1 MRYFKDIEKFIK
13 GKTVFVGIDVHHNHW
28 SLCFY
33 SDGEILEKM
42 KIQGK
47 YPILLHLL
55 RNRYGEARSFCLVY
69 EAGFSGFWLYRN
81 LNKDGYSCI
90 VTPPNRIP
98 KIDQKVK
105 TDKRDAE
112 KLARFLAAGI
122 LKEVT
127 VPSKSAEADRRLLR
141 RRKQL
146 VKKQTRIKNQI
157 RSFLFLHGLSKPE
170 HIRCYWVKAYIQWLR
185 ELTFEHDSESFLL
198 NGMIHSYYH
207 VRGELAELLKY
218 LRALSKNTVYKKNY
232 KLLVAVK
239 GVGLITA
246 LTFLLEIFDF
256 ARFKNSDRFS
266 SFLGL
271 TPSQFS
277 SGDHVRLGNIS
288 KEGNAYLRHVLIESA
303 WTVIKHDSHL
313 RDKYNRIRAKGTNG
327 NKAIVAVARSL
338 AVRLRACILSQT
350 EYCAAVC

>member
-1 MRYFKDIEKFIK
+1 MRYYKDTEKFIK
-13 GKTVFVGIDVHHNHW
+13 DKTVFVGIDVHHNHW
-28 SLCFY
+28 SLCFF
-33 SDGEILEKM
+33 SEGEVLEKM
-42 KIQGK
+42 KIHGK
-47 YPILLHLL
+47 YPILLNLL
-55 RNRYGEARSFCLVY
+55 KTRYRTAGCIRLVY
-69 EAGFSGFWLYRN
+69 EAGFSGFWLYRH

-127 VPSKSAEADRRLLR
+127 VPSKAAEADRRLLR
-141 RRKQL
+141 RRRQL

-157 RSFLFLHGLSKPE
+157 RAFLFLHGLDKPDD
-170 HIRCYWVKAYIQWLR
+170 IRCYWVKAYLQWLSD
-185 ELTFEHDSESFLL
+185 LTFEHDSDSFLL
-198 NGMIHSYYH
+198 NGMIKSYYH
-207 VRGELAELLKY
+207 VRGELAELLTY
-218 LRALSKNTVYKKNY
+218 LRALSKSAKYHKNY
-232 KLLVAVK
+232 KLLFAVK

-246 LTFLLEIFDF
+246 MTFLLEIFDF
-256 ARFKNSDRFS
+256 TRFKNGDRFS

-271 TPSQFS
+271 TPSQYS
-277 SGDHVRLGNIS
+277 SGDHVRLGKIS

-303 WTVIKHDSHL
+303 WTVIRHDPHL
-313 RDKYNRIRAKGTNG
+313 RNKYNRIRAKGTNG

-338 AVRLRACILSQT
+338 AVRLRACILYQT

>member
-1 MRYFKDIEKFIK
+1 MARYL
-13 GKTVFVGIDVHHNHW
+13 
-28 SLCFY
+28 S
-33 SDGEILEKM
+33 
-42 KIQGK
+42 
-47 YPILLHLL
+47 
-55 RNRYGEARSFCLVY
+55 
-69 EAGFSGFWLYRN
+69 
-81 LNKDGYSCI
+81 
-90 VTPPNRIP
+90 
-98 KIDQKVK
+98 
-105 TDKRDAE
+105 
-112 KLARFLAAGI
+112 AGI

-157 RSFLFLHGLSKPE
+157 RAFLFLHGLSKPE
-170 HIRCYWVKAYIQWLR
+170 HIRCYWVKAYMQWLNN
-185 ELTFEHDSESFLL
+185 LTFEHESDSFLL
-198 NGMIHSYYH
+198 NGMIQSYYH

-218 LRALSKNTVYKKNY
+218 LRTLSKNSIYMKNY

-256 ARFKNSDRFS
+256 TRFKNSDSFS

-288 KEGNAYLRHVLIESA
+288 KEGNAYIRHVLI
-303 WTVIKHDSHL
+303 
-313 RDKYNRIRAKGTNG
+313 
-327 NKAIVAVARSL
+327 
-338 AVRLRACILSQT
+338 
-350 EYCAAVC
+350 